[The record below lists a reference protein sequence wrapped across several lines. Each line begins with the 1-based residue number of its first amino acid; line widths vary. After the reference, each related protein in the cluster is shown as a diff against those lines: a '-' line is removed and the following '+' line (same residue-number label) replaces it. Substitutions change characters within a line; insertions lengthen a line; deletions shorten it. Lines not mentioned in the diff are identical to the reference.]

1 MKVIIITKARPLGE
15 ETYFGVASNIKNAE
29 KLIRTKY
36 PYMRKIDGGY
46 SSDND
51 NNHLFFLKQEEVI

>member
-1 MKVIIITKARPLGE
+1 MKVIIITKARPLRE

-36 PYMRKIDGGY
+36 PYMWKIDGGY

-51 NNHLFFLKQEEVI
+51 NNYLFFLKQ